1 MLHVF
6 TYSTSEERVR
16 PLLASAKQHG
26 LVITNLAKTATW
38 NGLQDKLL
46 AMVASLNSLPSSDI
60 VCFVDAYDVI
70 ANCSSNELLARF
82 KAKDT
87 KLWIGAEINMDPPT
101 LSRDSFPASPT
112 DLRFLNSGVY
122 IGYVSA
128 IKQMLSWGDFL
139 NKNDQEYVS
148 EYFLSHQDSA
158 TLDVHASLVLNMFG
172 VPWQTLKIE
181 GGHVYSEDKN
191 IEPCFLHFNG
201 QSYTDTYKDFV
212 DGKFKEN
219 GSSTRLLTTL
229 VESMELSSKHDIV
242 CYLTGKGHTY

>member
-1 MLHVF
+1 
-6 TYSTSEERVR
+6 
-16 PLLASAKQHG
+16 
-26 LVITNLAKTATW
+26 
-38 NGLQDKLL
+38 
-46 AMVASLNSLPSSDI
+46 
-60 VCFVDAYDVI
+60 
-70 ANCSSNELLARF
+70 
-82 KAKDT
+82 
-87 KLWIGAEINMDPPT
+87 MDPPT
-101 LSRDSFPASPT
+101 LPRDSFPASPT

-122 IGYVSA
+122 IGYVDA
-128 IKQMLSWGDFL
+128 IKRMLSWGDFL

-181 GGHVYSEDKN
+181 GGHIYYEEQN
-191 IEPCFLHFNG
+191 IDPCFLHFNG

-229 VESMELSSKHDIV
+229 VESMDLSRNRDIV

>member
-6 TYSTSEERVR
+6 TYSTSELRVQ
-16 PLLASAKQHG
+16 PLLASASQHG
-26 LVITNLAKTATW
+26 LIIKNLATTTKW

-46 AMVASLNSLPSSDI
+46 AMVACLNELPPSDI

-82 KAKDT
+82 KAKNT
-87 KLWIGAEINMDPPT
+87 NLWIGAEMYMDPPT
-101 LSRDSFPASPT
+101 LSRDSFPKSPT

-128 IKQMLSWGDFL
+128 LKHMLSWGDFL

-148 EYFLSHQDSA
+148 EYFLSHQDST
-158 TLDVHASLVLNMFG
+158 TLDVHANLVLNMFG

-191 IEPCFLHFNG
+191 IDPCFLHFNG

-229 VESMELSSKHDIV
+229 VEAMDLTKNHDIV

>member
-6 TYSTSEERVR
+6 TYSTSEVRVQ

-26 LVITNLAKTATW
+26 LDIKNLATTTLW

-46 AMVASLNSLPSSDI
+46 AMVGCLNGLPSSDI

-87 KLWIGAEINMDPPT
+87 ELWIGAEINMDPPT
-101 LSRDSFPASPT
+101 LPMDSFPTSPT

-122 IGYVSA
+122 IGYVHA
-128 IKQMLSWGDFL
+128 IKNMLSWGDFL

-148 EYFLSHQDSA
+148 EYFLSHQDSV

-181 GGHVYSEDKN
+181 GGHVYSEDKG

-219 GSSTRLLTTL
+219 GSSTRLLTAL
-229 VESMELSSKHDIV
+229 VESMDLSSKHDIV